1 MKKILLLGGT
11 GYIGTNLSLH
21 LSATYDVTVTGRVK
35 NNKILNETK
44 NINFLDFTLRNLSRM
59 DELINSFEVFVMLI
73 PNTQPHYK
81 IIDNNYDI
89 EQVVK
94 PTQILFEKIAK
105 SNKKVIFTSTGG
117 AVYGNSNNRIS
128 GEKEPCI
135 PLNRYGTLKLQ
146 LENHLL
152 NLAETYE
159 LSASVLRISN
169 PYGGMFN
176 GFFQT
181 GFINQALYN
190 VQNNTPINIWGDG
203 TQIRDFIH
211 ISDLCKYIMG
221 AISLEGVQVIN
232 IGTGKGNSL
241 LEVVEKI
248 SEVYGKNIAVN
259 FNPEYKEQVN
269 FNVLDISKSL
279 DLFKTSPSVDL
290 IRGLQLEKSAY
301 VV

>member
-11 GYIGTNLSLH
+11 GYIGTNLSLR

-73 PNTQPHYK
+73 PNTQPNAK

-105 SNKKVIFTSTGG
+105 SGKKVIFTSTGG
-117 AVYGNSNNRIS
+117 AVYGNSNNMMS
-128 GEKEPCI
+128 SEKDRCI

-146 LENHLL
+146 LENHLF
-152 NLAETYE
+152 NLAQTYE

-211 ISDLCKYIMG
+211 ISDLCKYMMG
-221 AISLEGVQVIN
+221 VISLEGVQVIN
-232 IGTGKGNSL
+232 IGTGKGYSL

-259 FNPEYKEQVN
+259 FNSDYKERVN

-279 DLFKTSPSVDL
+279 DLFKTSPSFEL